1 MSYNSMCGL
10 PFARP
15 LSSFVRYTAHAH
27 TARRYLAS
35 GSVWW
40 PCTLRRAVASE
51 RSALKYGYTVYI
63 ACQALD
69 ILTGAADKVSPV
81 KLYMAD
87 NGPHSAG
94 CTPLSVLWCCK
105 RDLNPHAPGYEP
117 GALPIELL
125 QQDIRR
131 FPSPTGEYF
140 LERDK

>member
-1 MSYNSMCGL
+1 MSL
-10 PFARP
+10 IPP
-15 LSSFVRYTAHAH
+15 KT
-27 TARRYLAS
+27 
-35 GSVWW
+35 
-40 PCTLRRAVASE
+40 PLRRRKA
-51 RSALKYGYTVYI
+51 RSRPTGFCCAGLTRCGEQIRNAIPLFAIPLRLAVYI

-69 ILTGAADKVSPV
+69 ILAGAADKVSPV
-81 KLYMAD
+81 RLYMAD
-87 NGPHSAG
+87 NGPYSAG

-131 FPSPTGEYF
+131 WVMETGEYF